1 MASLGAA
8 EVGVAAAAADGA
20 GTIRGIEE
28 DGRRQEGP
36 ETDPGLVRATE
47 FAIVRARALRH
58 RAAARALAL
67 ERRRLREKR
76 PNATTIYVDELD
88 SRVSDCKCSM

>member
-8 EVGVAAAAADGA
+8 AVGVAAAAADGA

>member
-1 MASLGAA
+1 MASQGAA
-8 EVGVAAAAADGA
+8 AVGEAAAAAGGA
-20 GTIRGIEE
+20 GTIRGTEE

-67 ERRRLREKR
+67 GRRRLRENR
-76 PNATTIYVDELD
+76 PNATT
-88 SRVSDCKCSM
+88 SMNWIPAFLIANVACRL

>member
-8 EVGVAAAAADGA
+8 AVGVAAAVGGA
-20 GTIRGIEE
+20 GTIRGTEE

-47 FAIVRARALRH
+47 FAIVRARALPP

-76 PNATTIYVDELD
+76 PNATTINVDELD